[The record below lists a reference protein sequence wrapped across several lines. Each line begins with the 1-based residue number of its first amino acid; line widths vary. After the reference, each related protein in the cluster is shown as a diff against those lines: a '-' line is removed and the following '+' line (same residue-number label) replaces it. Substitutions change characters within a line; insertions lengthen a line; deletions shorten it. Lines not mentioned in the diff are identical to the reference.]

1 MKTLKNHISSQHILT
16 FLVTIML
23 VGFGIQY
30 VSSFIEIN
38 SQIVFTDMA
47 LGLLVTIAFAK
58 FVSERV

>member
-1 MKTLKNHISSQHILT
+1 
-16 FLVTIML
+16 ML